1 MNTSEKRK
9 MRLNM
14 WENEI
19 ISKIESINLKEVKE
33 ASASMNNYT
42 NFISLKL
49 KKSREGII
57 YSIHRKKHLEDVT
70 KKLNKEL
77 SEGNKE
83 LRKLEKG
90 IKKLDK
96 DNSNVQN
103 NIITEMNK
111 NNAYKSR
118 LFILKKNKI
127 RITKAQDII
136 DKDINYMQT
145 RINMM
150 KENVDENSK
159 KYYKLV
165 HNNDK
170 MHKEMERFK
179 KDRKNLQLHLKN
191 TKRNHQVLKNKMQ
204 NFVLNLKNS
213 KTKGEDNNL

>member
-1 MNTSEKRK
+1 MNTSEKKK

-77 SEGNKE
+77 LEGNKE
-83 LRKLEKG
+83 LQKLEKG

-165 HNNDK
+165 NNNDK

-179 KDRKNLQLHLKN
+179 KDRRNLQLHLKN